1 MTSAACSGANYW
13 AREFIKQGHQ
23 VKLIAPQYDYIIG
36 YYSQTRPHRY
46 NAGLSPNESERRYWL
61 NSKTV
66 ANFT

>member
-1 MTSAACSGANYW
+1 MERFFEWIPTKGYVNFTQA
-13 AREFIKQGHQ
+13 KQE
-23 VKLIAPQYDYIIG
+23 ITNYIIG